1 MLHIHQL
8 KTGADSCRG
17 AATALSEKCLKDS
30 WVVYGVAWDE
40 NFQGAHYER
49 ISSVNELKALSGTK
63 YVQARKGKIY
73 SKVKKKFGCWRKSY
87 FLWLAL

>member
-1 MLHIHQL
+1 M
-8 KTGADSCRG
+8 
-17 AATALSEKCLKDS
+17 
-30 WVVYGVAWDE
+30 YGVAWDE

-73 SKVKKKFGCWRKSY
+73 SKVKNIWMLEKKLFS
-87 FLWLAL
+87 LACPVK